1 MPWRIQ
7 EPRISGEFPNFKQ
20 QPTTIT
26 NMSNRRSFLKSAGL
40 AALSLPLMS
49 FDQSQ
54 NWSLD
59 PLKRHFETPDDY
71 WAMIRKQFPLKEGQT
86 YFNNGTMGP
95 TPGYTIDVMINHML
109 HWNKEAAT
117 VDYKNGSGPE
127 LLSGYFPYQEL
138 REKLGSLINCN
149 FKEISITQNATFG
162 MNYVGMGL
170 DLKPG
175 DELLNTNQEHGGGF
189 GAWQTLAKRKGC
201 VYKQATMP
209 VPANDPQQIYESVF
223 KEVTPKTKVI
233 AIPHMVSVYGTI
245 MPVKAICE
253 EARRLG
259 IFTLLDGAQC
269 VGHIDVDVKDIGC
282 DAYYSSLH
290 KWLLAPP
297 GSGLLYVNK
306 EVASSIWSTIASYN
320 WDNQDDHG
328 FRLMQNGTGNPAL
341 IAGYSAAVDFFNSVG
356 KDRWLGRIK
365 ELGAYLRNGL
375 KQMPHVTIHSS
386 TNEAMAAGITTYA
399 VKGYTGPELQQTLWE
414 REKLQPRS
422 VGNELL
428 RHSVHIYN
436 SKAEIDKALDVIK
449 NLA

>member
-1 MPWRIQ
+1 MNQ
-7 EPRISGEFPNFKQ
+7 
-20 QPTTIT
+20 
-26 NMSNRRSFLKSAGL
+26 RRSFLKTAGL
-40 AALSLPLMS
+40 AALSTPFLS
-49 FDQSQ
+49 FNSTSK
-54 NWSLD
+54 WSLD
-59 PLKRHFETPDDY
+59 DLKNEFNNSEDY
-71 WAMIRKQFPLKEGQT
+71 WKMVRKQFPLKEGQT

-95 TPGYTIDVMINHML
+95 TSGYVLDKMIGHML
-109 HWNKEAAT
+109 HYNREAAT
-117 VDYKNGSGPE
+117 IDYKNGSGPE

-138 REKLGSLINCN
+138 RKKLAKIINCD
-149 FKEISITQNATFG
+149 FKEISLTQNATFG

-170 DLKPG
+170 DLKKG

-201 VYKQATMP
+201 IYKQAIMP
-209 VPANDPQQIYESVF
+209 IPANDPQEIFDAIF

-233 AIPHMVSVYGTI
+233 AIPHIVSVYGTV
-245 MPVKAICE
+245 MPVKEICA
-253 EARRLG
+253 EARKRG
-259 IFTLLDGAQC
+259 IFTVLDGAQC
-269 VGHIDVDVKDIGC
+269 VGQIDVDVKAIGC

-306 EVASSIWSTIASYN
+306 EVVGDIWTTIASYN
-320 WDNQDDHG
+320 WDNQEDHG

-341 IAGYSAAVDFFNSVG
+341 ITGYDAAVDFFNTIG

-375 KQMPHVTIHSS
+375 KEMPHVTISSS

-399 VKGYTGPELQQTLWE
+399 VKGLTGPELQKTLWE
-414 REKLQPRS
+414 KERLQPRS
-422 VGNELL
+422 VGSELL

-436 SKAEIDKALDVIK
+436 SKEEIDKALGVIRS
-449 NLA
+449 LV